1 MFKHH
6 RDAVLNRVIAA
17 TTSAMKPQ
25 VGVAMGASGERMMTY
40 RANKNL
46 EQCLRKCR
54 RHAMIL
60 DPFTINAAG
69 RMVHG

>member
-6 RDAVLNRVIAA
+6 GDAVLDWVVSA

-25 VGVAMGASGERMMTY
+25 VRVAIRADCERLMTY

-46 EQCLRKCR
+46 EQCLGKSL

-60 DPFTINAAG
+60 DPFTMKAAG

>member
-1 MFKHH
+1 
-6 RDAVLNRVIAA
+6 
-17 TTSAMKPQ
+17 
-25 VGVAMGASGERMMTY
+25 MTY

-46 EQCLRKCR
+46 EQCLGKSL

-60 DPFTINAAG
+60 DPFTMKAAG